1 MYSAAVP
8 GSSAPLRG
16 LAPYRDGERAA
27 LTGRDAEIDELVRA
41 ITSDGFRAGLL
52 YGEPGV
58 GKTSLLT
65 AAVEPALRD
74 AGVAVVVA
82 DDPLAPGEALARAV
96 AATGPRLTPGE
107 AASAYLARFA
117 AGLGPG
123 QLALFVLD
131 DIDRTIAIGGDP
143 AVAELNEIYAR
154 VVGRSSGRARFLFAC
169 ASDQVHRLGALER
182 RTGSLFP
189 PAARFEL
196 IRWTAATAT
205 EVLAR
210 VLTDAG
216 VAAEPGLTAAVAAA
230 LADDRGVLPAELQL
244 AACALRDQRI
254 ATLADWRRLG
264 GRAELARQWLAAGA
278 RAGGDERLG
287 LRALGELVGDGA
299 TVDELAAGLAATA
312 SAVTRALTPL
322 AERGA
327 IVATDGRWRLA
338 HPVLAEPVRDL
349 TALERAVARRS
360 HELLGKRAEAGGRLT
375 LREWWAIEREGIAAT
390 TAGER
395 AVLARSRGHF
405 RRLAIA
411 AAAAP
416 VVLLA
421 GLWWAQRGRAY
432 LDVASGPGGDRVVV
446 RAGRPSL
453 SAFDWLP
460 SSPGFGDSIADPG
473 LSRAMVAP
481 AAWGKLRARD
491 LTAGLDGWDR
501 LLDDLLTPRLAAL
514 VTYASTGEPSRFA
527 AVAKATT
534 ADDDLAALLT
544 AVAPIA
550 RGAPAEVEVVDAAL
564 TRTTPA
570 VRQAALT
577 VAGAA
582 ARRVD
587 GAYRDTL
594 IRALT
599 ASDPEQRRIAI
610 AALRA
615 LPPERA
621 RPLYSAALAGDPEPA
636 IRRELLAEIA
646 GAPADDV
653 EPSLADAAAILAD
666 PDVGAGLR
674 ERAQAQFV
682 RSMRGERTQA
692 AEAAL
697 AIAAVWTDERAP
709 VDARLWAIALVKD
722 EFDVGTGGAP
732 TLARPAKQALT
743 SKHEPVRA
751 AIVPLY
757 ARVAPAEA
765 TPEIARLSSDRL
777 SRAMRVAVTLAWGE
791 LARAHVDAA
800 GPALEKLLRD
810 DAFEVRAAAAEASGF
825 LGRPAQEAL
834 VRLVKIE
841 RLEVAAGACRGLAN
855 SAAVGASVNV
865 AINGIA
871 QLWKRKGAARRV
883 AARVFADMAR
893 RSPGPIMNYLVASAR
908 TPDDP
913 SLHPIGT
920 AGLCAAAAAGNAEA
934 RRQLIKVADD
944 PSPEVRRMVIACA
957 SDGGQGAS
965 GVAAALRLVRDPEAS
980 IRIEA
985 ARVLAQA
992 ATRTKAS
999 ATITDGLVALLGD
1012 ASREVRAI
1020 AIRAVGGL
1028 ADPPKG
1034 AAAALIKAFATADE
1048 AERLTLLRTGRTIA
1062 AAELIEAAIADP
1074 SPLVRI
1080 EAVDAALA
1088 TSARVAP
1095 TVAAALADGD
1105 PQVRRAVLDRLGQAQ
1120 DQLDAAA
1127 LERALALA
1135 VRDPDP
1141 GLRQIALTTLARV
1154 GPKDAVTARLG
1165 TAMTSRAERTRAQ
1178 AAAAAIGLVE
1188 RDAPL
1193 AVKLLTPLLDDPA
1206 HDVRVALLASL
1217 GAGYAAVN
1225 SPEQLAQLLGR
1236 AEGNAMRRL
1245 VVAAAFVMLAR
1256 TDAGETAAKQALGK
1270 LAERG
1275 RPMVRRT
1282 ARLTLGLIEADAD
1295 GIALLEQLVP

>member
-1 MYSAAVP
+1 VYSAAVP

-534 ADDDLAALLT
+534 AGRRSGR
-544 AVAPIA
+544 APD
-550 RGAPAEVEVVDAAL
+550 RGGADRP
-564 TRTTPA
+564 R
-570 VRQAALT
+570 R
-577 VAGAA
+577 AGRGRGG
-582 ARRVD
+582 RR
-587 GAYRDTL
+587 
-594 IRALT
+594 
-599 ASDPEQRRIAI
+599 
-610 AALRA
+610 
-615 LPPERA
+615 
-621 RPLYSAALAGDPEPA
+621 RP
-636 IRRELLAEIA
+636 
-646 GAPADDV
+646 
-653 EPSLADAAAILAD
+653 D
-666 PDVGAGLR
+666 PDHA
-674 ERAQAQFV
+674 
-682 RSMRGERTQA
+682 
-692 AEAAL
+692 
-697 AIAAVWTDERAP
+697 
-709 VDARLWAIALVKD
+709 
-722 EFDVGTGGAP
+722 GGAP
-732 TLARPAKQALT
+732 GRAHRRRRGRP
-743 SKHEPVRA
+743 PGR
-751 AIVPLY
+751 
-757 ARVAPAEA
+757 RG
-765 TPEIARLSSDRL
+765 L
-777 SRAMRVAVTLAWGE
+777 SR
-791 LARAHVDAA
+791 H
-800 GPALEKLLRD
+800 
-810 DAFEVRAAAAEASGF
+810 
-825 LGRPAQEAL
+825 
-834 VRLVKIE
+834 
-841 RLEVAAGACRGLAN
+841 
-855 SAAVGASVNV
+855 
-865 AINGIA
+865 
-871 QLWKRKGAARRV
+871 
-883 AARVFADMAR
+883 
-893 RSPGPIMNYLVASAR
+893 
-908 TPDDP
+908 
-913 SLHPIGT
+913 
-920 AGLCAAAAAGNAEA
+920 
-934 RRQLIKVADD
+934 
-944 PSPEVRRMVIACA
+944 
-957 SDGGQGAS
+957 
-965 GVAAALRLVRDPEAS
+965 
-980 IRIEA
+980 
-985 ARVLAQA
+985 
-992 ATRTKAS
+992 
-999 ATITDGLVALLGD
+999 
-1012 ASREVRAI
+1012 
-1020 AIRAVGGL
+1020 
-1028 ADPPKG
+1028 
-1034 AAAALIKAFATADE
+1034 
-1048 AERLTLLRTGRTIA
+1048 
-1062 AAELIEAAIADP
+1062 
-1074 SPLVRI
+1074 
-1080 EAVDAALA
+1080 
-1088 TSARVAP
+1088 
-1095 TVAAALADGD
+1095 
-1105 PQVRRAVLDRLGQAQ
+1105 
-1120 DQLDAAA
+1120 
-1127 LERALALA
+1127 
-1135 VRDPDP
+1135 PDP
-1141 GLRQIALTTLARV
+1141 GLDRERSRAAADRDRGAARAAARARAAAVQRRPGRRSGAGDPPRAPGRDRRRPGRRRRALAGRRRRDPRRSRRRRRPARARPGPVRAVDARRADPGRRGRAGDRRGVDRRARAGRRAAV
-1154 GPKDAVTARLG
+1154 GDRPGQGTSSTSAPAARRPWP
-1165 TAMTSRAERTRAQ
+1165 ARPSRPSAPSTSRCARRSCRCTRGSRRPRPRPRSRGCRR
-1178 AAAAAIGLVE
+1178 IG
-1188 RDAPL
+1188 
-1193 AVKLLTPLLDDPA
+1193 
-1206 HDVRVALLASL
+1206 
-1217 GAGYAAVN
+1217 
-1225 SPEQLAQLLGR
+1225 
-1236 AEGNAMRRL
+1236 
-1245 VVAAAFVMLAR
+1245 
-1256 TDAGETAAKQALGK
+1256 
-1270 LAERG
+1270 
-1275 RPMVRRT
+1275 
-1282 ARLTLGLIEADAD
+1282 
-1295 GIALLEQLVP
+1295 